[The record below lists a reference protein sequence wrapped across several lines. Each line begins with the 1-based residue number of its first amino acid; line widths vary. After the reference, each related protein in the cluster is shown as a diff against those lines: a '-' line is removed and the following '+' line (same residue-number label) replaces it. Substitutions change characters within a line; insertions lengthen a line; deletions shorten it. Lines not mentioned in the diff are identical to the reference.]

1 MDINIMP
8 LASAAAQRNAF
19 NAAFYELGL
28 RWHWDE
34 ECYVCALCE
43 EDQRAYLR
51 RYVQDEQAHMLRVY
65 DVDFL
70 ANLQGITFISRQL
83 IQFTTRNNAFRFGA
97 NADEDLT
104 GTNAGNYAGANLAGL
119 GQINI
124 KFLLV

>member
-1 MDINIMP
+1 MDINIVP

-51 RYVQDEQAHMLRVY
+51 RYVQEEQAHMLRVY

-70 ANLQGITFISRQL
+70 ANAIITVKQRHL
-83 IQFTTRNNAFRFGA
+83 
-97 NADEDLT
+97 
-104 GTNAGNYAGANLAGL
+104 AGAAVADALQPEVAVNWAALQQREVG
-119 GQINI
+119 
-124 KFLLV
+124 F